1 MKQRVSRRSMALFHG
16 PGEAEFWKASFPSRI
31 LLSALSDRLSH
42 SHDPGGKDS
51 GIWGFIRD
59 FAAGCLNITWHGST
73 DYGLRMYRAR
83 IICTILEVPW
93 ASDSETPWLRGA
105 ALLHQPR
112 LTSQS
117 GTRPPDE
124 IETIRNKCQPTARS
138 EIPWLIKHN
147 KWA

>member
-1 MKQRVSRRSMALFHG
+1 
-16 PGEAEFWKASFPSRI
+16 
-31 LLSALSDRLSH
+31 
-42 SHDPGGKDS
+42 
-51 GIWGFIRD
+51 
-59 FAAGCLNITWHGST
+59 
-73 DYGLRMYRAR
+73 MYRAR